1 MNKTKE
7 SKEDIPSLDE
17 ELEALESKFSEVRG
31 NEIME
36 EVMDAAK
43 EYLTEKGDSNDSG

>member
-1 MNKTKE
+1 MKQTNE
-7 SKEDIPSLDE
+7 SQDSIPSIAE

-31 NEIME
+31 NAIME
-36 EVMDAAK
+36 ELMDAAK